1 VLVLIAFV
9 ARLMYRPDVE
19 MRTVEE
25 PRLAPT
31 LTVSFA

>member
-1 VLVLIAFV
+1 VLIAFV
-9 ARLMYRPDVE
+9 GKLMYRPDVE
-19 MRTVEE
+19 MLTVED